1 MTTYQ
6 DLLAIPNDDKSR
18 AEFVK
23 KFIDDYKGTKLYL
36 TAKLADE
43 YDRGLNRT
51 TVQYQK
57 MLTDL
62 TGRTYADRTATVH
75 RSCSNF
81 FDIFCTQLNQY
92 LLANGVTW
100 QNDPDLGKDFDTR
113 LQDAGKKALVA
124 GVSFGFWNLDHL
136 EVFSALEFAPLYD
149 EENGALAAGVRFWQ
163 IDPDKPLRA
172 TLYELD
178 GYTNYLFAETAPTE
192 DWQMIA
198 DGIYLLPKRPYKVI
212 IRESEADGAFIYNG
226 ENYPSFPIVPLWANP
241 HHQSDIVN
249 LQEKIDAYDFVL
261 NGWEDDLDNAQLYW
275 IIKGAGGMDDPDL
288 AQFLDRLRTVKAAA
302 PADGQEVVP
311 VTVNIPVE
319 ARNTLLDRLEKQLYK
334 DAMILNPNDIAS
346 GAATATQIKAAYEPQ
361 NVKTDQYEYCVIDF
375 IDGILAIAGIEDE
388 PTFTRSAI
396 INTQEE
402 VATVVSAA
410 GYLDIEYV
418 SQKIMTLLGDGDGDE
433 VKLPPNQ
440 IYQMLSAGLM
450 KPEEARAL
458 LMNESIDKAKAA
470 LPGMEELTDEEQNEI
485 E

>member
-18 AEFVK
+18 AEFVN

-81 FDIFCTQLNQY
+81 FDIFTTQLNQY

-178 GYTNYLFAETAPTE
+178 GYTNYLFAENAPE
-192 DWQMIA
+192 EWQMVA
-198 DGIYLLPKRPYKVI
+198 DGIYMLPKRPYKVI

-375 IDGILAIAGIEDE
+375 INGILAIAGIEDE

-402 VATVVSAA
+402 VETVVNAA

-418 SQKIMTLLGDGDGDE
+418 SQKIMTLLGDGDSDE

>member
-23 KFIDDYKGTKLYL
+23 KYIDDYKGTKLYQ

-43 YDRGLNRT
+43 YDRGQNRT

-62 TGRTYADRTATVH
+62 TGRQYADRTATVH

-81 FDIFCTQLNQY
+81 YDIFCTQLNQY
-92 LLANGVTW
+92 LLANGVSW
-100 QNDPDLGKDFDTR
+100 QNDPELGKDFDIR

-124 GVSFGFWNLDHL
+124 GVSFGFWNLDHM

-172 TLYELD
+172 TLYEMD
-178 GYTNYLFAETAPTE
+178 GYTNYLFAQTAPGE
-192 DWQMIA
+192 EWQMIA
-198 DGIYLLPKRPYKVI
+198 DGIYTLAKRPYKVI
-212 IRESEADGAFIYNG
+212 IRESEADGAMIYNG
-226 ENYPSFPIVPLWANP
+226 ENYPSFPIVPLWGNP
-241 HHQSDIVN
+241 HHQSDIIN

-302 PADGQEVVP
+302 PGDGQEVVP

-319 ARNTLLDRLEKQLYK
+319 ARNILLDRLEKQLYK

-346 GAATATQIKAAYEPQ
+346 GAATATQIRAAYEPQ

-375 IDGILAIAGIEDE
+375 IQGILAVAGIEDE

-396 INTQEE
+396 INTAEE
-402 VATVVSAA
+402 VQTVVMAA
-410 GYLDIEYV
+410 SYLSPEYV
-418 SQKIMTLLGDGDGDE
+418 TTKILTLLGDGDKAE
-433 VKLPPNQ
+433 E
-440 IYQMLSAGLM
+440 ML
-450 KPEEARAL
+450 K
-458 LMNESIDKAKAA
+458 SIDANDAER
-470 LPGMEELTDEEQNEI
+470 LNG
-485 E
+485 